1 MNNLSNLNSQDSP
14 WEIIIGIE
22 VHVQLNT
29 RSKIFSNSG
38 TAFGA
43 EPNTQIGPV
52 DLGLPGS
59 LPTLNQDVLKKA
71 VLFGLSINAQINPIS
86 IFERKNYFYPDLP
99 KGYQIS
105 QFKHPIIGPGLL
117 EINLKNNQ
125 TKIIR
130 ITRAHLEEDAGKSIH
145 DLISY
150 KTAIDLNRAGM
161 PLLEIVSEPDLNSP
175 EEAVSYL
182 KTLHELVT
190 AIDITDGNLQEGS
203 FRADLNIS
211 VRPYGQEKLGTRTEI
226 KNINSFKFAEQAL
239 NYEINRQINILE
251 SGGKITQET
260 RLFDSEKIETRPMR
274 SKEDAQDY
282 RYFPD
287 PDLPPVVLDLAWVQE
302 LKNTLPELPSQKRAR
317 FKDQYCLSPE
327 EITQLTKSKEISAY
341 FENLIHLNH
350 EPKIISNWLNGEFAA
365 LLNKNNLS
373 FSSNSEPLKINLFSE
388 LLNKIKNK
396 TLSNTAAKQVLAELF
411 KNPELIKTPEDLNN
425 LIKNLGLEQISDQDF
440 LEKIILKIIQ
450 DNPDQIQELKSGK
463 DKIMGYLIGQAM
475 KLSQG
480 KANPA
485 ELKEILLKLI
495 Y

>member
-1 MNNLSNLNSQDSP
+1 MSDLNNKNPD
-14 WEIIIGIE
+14 WEVVIGIE

-29 RSKIFSNSG
+29 RSKIFSNSA
-38 TAFGA
+38 TRFGA

-59 LPTLNQDVLKKA
+59 LPSLNQEVLKKA
-71 VLFGLSINAQINPIS
+71 VLFGLSINAKINPIS

-105 QFKHPIIGPGLL
+105 QFKTPIIGPGKL
-117 EINLKNNQ
+117 EINLNNNQ
-125 TKIIR
+125 TKIIN

-145 DLISY
+145 DLIPY

-161 PLLEIVSEPDLNSP
+161 PLLEIVSEPDLRSP
-175 EEAVSYL
+175 AEAVSYL

-211 VRPYGQEKLGTRTEI
+211 IRPWGQEKFGTRTEI
-226 KNINSFKFAEQAL
+226 KNINSFRFAEQAL
-239 NYEINRQINILE
+239 NYEIERQIHILE

-260 RLFDSEKIETRPMR
+260 RLFDSDKIETRSMR

-287 PDLPPVVLDLAWVQE
+287 PDLPPVVLDMSWVQD
-302 LKNTLPELPSQKRAR
+302 LAQTLPELPSQKRAR
-317 FKDQYCLSPE
+317 FKNNYCLNPD
-327 EITQLTKSKEISAY
+327 EITQLTKSKEISEY
-341 FENLIHLNH
+341 FENLVKLNH
-350 EPKIISNWLNGEFAA
+350 EPKIISNWLNGEFLA
-365 LLNKNNLS
+365 LLNKNNLN
-373 FSSNSEPLKINLFSE
+373 FSHNPEPIKINLFSE
-388 LLNKIKNK
+388 LLHKIKNK
-396 TLSNTAAKQVLAELF
+396 TLSNSAAKQILAELF
-411 KNPELIKTPEDLNN
+411 SNPALIKTPEDLNN
-425 LIKNLGLEQISDQDF
+425 LIKKLGLEQVSDQNF
-440 LEKIILKIIQ
+440 LEKIILQIIQ
-450 DNPDQIQELKSGK
+450 DNPAQIQELKSGK
-463 DKIMGYLIGQAM
+463 EKIMGYLIGQAM

-485 ELKEILLKLI
+485 ELKEVLLRLI
-495 Y
+495 